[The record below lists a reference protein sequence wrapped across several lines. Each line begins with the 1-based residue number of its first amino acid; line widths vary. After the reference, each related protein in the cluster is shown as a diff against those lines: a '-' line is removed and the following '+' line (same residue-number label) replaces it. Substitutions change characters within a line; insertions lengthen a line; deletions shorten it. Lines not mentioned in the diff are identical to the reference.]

1 MSVRVR
7 SVVMWRAECTE
18 PLCPWGQVHETY
30 ENALADT
37 TRHGR
42 EWHARSGDP
51 LLTDDERQDLQN
63 WVEGIAMGVWDPTPA
78 TKRRLAGILLRLLWA
93 DERGRA

>member
-1 MSVRVR
+1 MVASV
-7 SVVMWRAECTE
+7 
-18 PLCPWGQVHETY
+18 
-30 ENALADT
+30 
-37 TRHGR
+37 
-42 EWHARSGDP
+42 
-51 LLTDDERQDLQN
+51 TDDERQDLQN